1 MDMSDLIPWK
11 KEKSDVQ
18 IRRENEED
26 ALLDIRNQMNR
37 MFDDFFER
45 PFGLTPFVV
54 GWESLETLHLIWM

>member
-11 KEKSDVQ
+11 KEKSDIQ
-18 IRRENEED
+18 IRREKEED

-45 PFGLTPFVV
+45 HFGLTPF
-54 GWESLETLHLIWM
+54 GGRSEIR

>member
-11 KEKSDVQ
+11 KEKSDIQ
-18 IRRENEED
+18 ISREKEED

-45 PFGLTPFVV
+45 PFGLTSF
-54 GWESLETLHLIWM
+54 GGRSEIR